1 MGKVKRGRGG
11 EGRLASHTTLG
22 PAVTN
27 AKVRSQPPALKKVR
41 GLEPPVPDSDAFG
54 YEPGQIPFL
63 SNNQSCQLK
72 VLKVVNVNAGNSF
85 IHSVIMGRL

>member
-54 YEPGQIPFL
+54 MSQARYH
-63 SNNQSCQLK
+63 SCQTTNH
-72 VLKVVNVNAGNSF
+72 VNSKY
-85 IHSVIMGRL
+85 